1 MCLSYHHGW
10 IDARSQGHNL
20 ALQKDRLPA
29 NRAKNDAMTERSGIA
44 KPQIRPQMIVEAM
57 AAVLG
62 FWAPR
67 RRF

>member
-1 MCLSYHHGW
+1 MLRT
-10 IDARSQGHNL
+10 D
-20 ALQKDRLPA
+20 
-29 NRAKNDAMTERSGIA
+29 RAKNDAMNGGGGIA
-44 KPQIRPQMIVEAM
+44 KPQIRPQIIVKAM

>member
-1 MCLSYHHGW
+1 MYHQRL
-10 IDARSQGHNL
+10 IDARSQ
-20 ALQKDRLPA
+20 ALSCLLQEDRLRTD
-29 NRAKNDAMTERSGIA
+29 RAKNDAMNGGGGIA
-44 KPQIRPQMIVEAM
+44 KPQIRPQIIVKAM

>member
-1 MCLSYHHGW
+1 MG
-10 IDARSQGHNL
+10 
-20 ALQKDRLPA
+20 RLV
-29 NRAKNDAMTERSGIA
+29 KNDPISGGVGIA
-44 KPQIRPQMIVEAM
+44 KVEIHPQIIVEAM